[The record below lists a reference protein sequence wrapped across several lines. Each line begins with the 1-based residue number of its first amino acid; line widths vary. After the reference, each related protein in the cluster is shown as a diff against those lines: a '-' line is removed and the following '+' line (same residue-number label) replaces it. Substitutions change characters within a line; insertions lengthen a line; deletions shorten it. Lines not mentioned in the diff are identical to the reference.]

1 MSRWSIPE
9 LASMTEQQV
18 FDTSAYHMLLHG
30 GCPRDLFLKPES
42 RPFNKHRTWAYLRR
56 QRRVPAHAAHLI
68 DDLERIH
75 RERNPAEWMHALS
88 QIARVYNLKGPT
100 P

>member
-18 FDTSAYHMLLHG
+18 FDLSAYHMVANG
-30 GCPRDLFLKPES
+30 GCPRELFLKPES
-42 RPFNKHRTWAYLRR
+42 RPFNRRRTWAYFRR
-56 QRRVPAHAAHLI
+56 QKRVPAHAAHLI

-75 RERNPAEWMHALS
+75 RERDPAEWLPALS
-88 QIARVYNLKGPT
+88 RVARDYNLKGPT